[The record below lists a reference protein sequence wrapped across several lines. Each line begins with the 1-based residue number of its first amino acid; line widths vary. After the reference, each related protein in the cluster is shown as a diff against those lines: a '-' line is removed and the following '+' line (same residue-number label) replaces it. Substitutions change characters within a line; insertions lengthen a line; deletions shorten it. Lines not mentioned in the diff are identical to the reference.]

1 MTVTDA
7 DGHISIYDTYVP
19 GQPNSHREE
28 TCTACISEKVC
39 VKEDVRRRNGSL
51 LESELPAIPP
61 IDSKIENIFASIDMG
76 LDNNGDDNGMD
87 SSSSSD
93 DDDCNSEEVI
103 DKPCSGIEDIL
114 LTGEVRASTSHNVL
128 FIDRKALFTDR
139 PRARASMESL
149 HLLRS
154 RSSLGWLDR
163 PRASSCTFVSA
174 LRYPSNN

>member
-1 MTVTDA
+1 MTDA
-7 DGHISIYDTYVP
+7 DGRISIYDTYVP

-28 TCTACISEKVC
+28 TCTACISEKEN
-39 VKEDVRRRNGSL
+39 VKDMRRCNGSL

-61 IDSKIENIFASIDMG
+61 TDSKIEDIFASFDLG
-76 LDNNGDDNGMD
+76 LDDNY
-87 SSSSSD
+87 
-93 DDDCNSEEVI
+93 
-103 DKPCSGIEDIL
+103 KPCSGIQDIL
-114 LTGEVRASTSHNVL
+114 LTGEVRASTSHNGL

-154 RSSLGWLDR
+154 RSSLGRLDR
-163 PRASSCTFVSA
+163 PRASSCTFVSV